1 MKSEKMSR
9 RDDRIKKLLFIRA
22 IRKSASS
29 MLSAALQ
36 ICYRTITNASRRS
49 HCGGSESCHLRDP
62 PQAKNP
68 AKQDSFLLIKWRS
81 LRTLLSSDFRASTE
95 SEPRRIRVNCGIK
108 KETSRP
114 HWQIPYGCKLRFLF
128 CTI

>member
-1 MKSEKMSR
+1 MESDQMSR
-9 RDDRIKKLLFIRA
+9 RDDRKKLPFTRA

-36 ICYRTITNASRRS
+36 
-49 HCGGSESCHLRDP
+49 L
-62 PQAKNP
+62 
-68 AKQDSFLLIKWRS
+68 FLLIKWRS

-95 SEPRRIRVNCGIK
+95 SEPRRIRVNCDIK

-114 HWQIPYGCKLRFLF
+114 H
-128 CTI
+128 

>member
-1 MKSEKMSR
+1 MDEEYPQIKVVKLDGRKDWWCCNGMK
-9 RDDRIKKLLFIRA
+9 LQLTRA
-22 IRKSASS
+22 IRKTASS
-29 MLSAALQ
+29 TLSAASQ

-81 LRTLLSSDFRASTE
+81 LRTLLRSDFRASTE
-95 SEPRRIRVNCGIK
+95 SERRRVRVNCNGI
-108 KETSRP
+108 
-114 HWQIPYGCKLRFLF
+114 L
-128 CTI
+128 